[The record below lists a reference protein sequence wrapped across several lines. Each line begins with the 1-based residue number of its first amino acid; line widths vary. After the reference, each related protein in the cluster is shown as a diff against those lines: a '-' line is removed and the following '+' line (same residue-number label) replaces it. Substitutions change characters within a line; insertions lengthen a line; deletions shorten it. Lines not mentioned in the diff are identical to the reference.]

1 MKTKTYI
8 MALLCLIS
16 NVALAGGSVNVGFAS
31 DFFRRGALVSEES
44 LQSSVSY
51 NKDVAGL
58 NVSVDAFTDQALSSG
73 NDSYIIEGGASQQI
87 GELLGVYVGLQHFEQ
102 RASDSTL
109 EVNLQVDL
117 NVALSPSLSVFRD
130 TSDDLYTFE
139 VSAKHG
145 IETQIADL
153 CVHALYGNT
162 DVSTS
167 ANEDY
172 YGVGAIASKS
182 ISDNSA
188 LALSYDYV
196 DSDLIADGESVFGV
210 SFSVNF

>member
-1 MKTKTYI
+1 MKTKTY
-8 MALLCLIS
+8 MTALLCLIS
-16 NVALAGGSVNVGFAS
+16 NVAFAGGSVNVGFAS

-58 NVSVDAFTDQALSSG
+58 NVSLDAFTDQALSSG
-73 NDSYIIEGGASQQI
+73 NDSYIIEGGASRQI

-109 EVNLQVDL
+109 EVNIQVDL

-153 CVHALYGNT
+153 CIHALYGNT

-167 ANEDY
+167 SNEDY
-172 YGVGAIASKS
+172 YGIGAIASKS
-182 ISDNSA
+182 ISDNSD